1 MDANRRASLDYL
13 QDLEKFVKQRMKDKM
28 VLKIPDL
35 VYDDRE
41 DMVERLGDQGW
52 YQHDWSERRLTR
64 EELSSALESMATL
77 HAAGLAFRMSNKKN
91 HEKQYPSLIPD
102 LFTSN
107 LAKELIAKHIDSYL
121 HCLSCLPGVE
131 KTVCKLR
138 MIQPNVFQHLVA
150 LRRPNDEL
158 GSR

>member
-1 MDANRRASLDYL
+1 MGKISEIKNVDIENARNRKSSEKQNMIPISTSPPAVINMLSNQIRRNETMDANRRASLDYL

-35 VYDDRE
+35 VYDDRD

-91 HEKQYPSLIPD
+91 YEKQYPSLIPD

-107 LAKELIAKHIDSYL
+107 
-121 HCLSCLPGVE
+121 
-131 KTVCKLR
+131 
-138 MIQPNVFQHLVA
+138 
-150 LRRPNDEL
+150 
-158 GSR
+158 